1 MFNFNKKKLVRL
13 TLINNESLDYQLIK
27 KSKKTLSLKISEN
40 GLVVS
45 APLFMSEKKINQ
57 LVISKIK
64 WIKKKLELIEPQKN
78 KLFIKNRVSFD
89 LLGKEIKITLLDGNN
104 KIEWVDENNLKIFFK
119 DQDDQKKLKTFFIK
133 WLKEIALDY
142 FSQRAYE
149 ISKLYAIPSNSI
161 LLSNAKSRWGTCN
174 SKTEVRINWRLI
186 QADPYVVDYVIC
198 HEFAHLTHMNHSRNF
213 WNLVEKLCPNYKLA
227 ENYLKNKGF
236 NLYLID

>member
-45 APLFMSEKKINQ
+45 APLLMSEKKINQ
-57 LVISKIK
+57 IVISKIK

-78 KLFIKNRVSFD
+78 KLFIKNRAFFD

-149 ISKLYAIPSNSI
+149 ISKLNAIPSNSI

>member
-57 LVISKIK
+57 IVISKIK

-78 KLFIKNRVSFD
+78 KLFIKNRASFD

>member
-78 KLFIKNRVSFD
+78 KLFIKNRASFD

-186 QADPYVVDYVIC
+186 QAAPYVVDYVIC

>member
-78 KLFIKNRVSFD
+78 KLFIKNRASFD

-133 WLKEIALDY
+133 WLREIALDY

-186 QADPYVVDYVIC
+186 QADPYVIDYVIC

>member
-104 KIEWVDENNLKIFFK
+104 KIEWVDKNNLKIFFK

>member
-45 APLFMSEKKINQ
+45 APLFMSEIKINQ
-57 LVISKIK
+57 IVISKIK

-78 KLFIKNRVSFD
+78 KLFIKNRASFD

-119 DQDDQKKLKTFFIK
+119 DQDDQKKLKTFFYK
-133 WLKEIALDY
+133 MVKGNSFGLF
-142 FSQRAYE
+142 FS
-149 ISKLYAIPSNSI
+149 
-161 LLSNAKSRWGTCN
+161 KS
-174 SKTEVRINWRLI
+174 L
-186 QADPYVVDYVIC
+186 
-198 HEFAHLTHMNHSRNF
+198 
-213 WNLVEKLCPNYKLA
+213 
-227 ENYLKNKGF
+227 
-236 NLYLID
+236 

>member
-1 MFNFNKKKLVRL
+1 M
-13 TLINNESLDYQLIK
+13 INSICH
-27 KSKKTLSLKISEN
+27 
-40 GLVVS
+40 
-45 APLFMSEKKINQ
+45 
-57 LVISKIK
+57 
-64 WIKKKLELIEPQKN
+64 
-78 KLFIKNRVSFD
+78 
-89 LLGKEIKITLLDGNN
+89 
-104 KIEWVDENNLKIFFK
+104 
-119 DQDDQKKLKTFFIK
+119 FIK

-186 QADPYVVDYVIC
+186 QADPYVIDYVIC

>member
-78 KLFIKNRVSFD
+78 KLFIKNRASFD

-161 LLSNAKSRWGTCN
+161 LLANAKSRWGTCN

-186 QADPYVVDYVIC
+186 QADPYVIDYVIC

>member
-57 LVISKIK
+57 IVFSKIK

-78 KLFIKNRVSFD
+78 KLFIKNRASFD

>member
-78 KLFIKNRVSFD
+78 KLFIKNRASFD

-104 KIEWVDENNLKIFFK
+104 KIEWVDEKNLKIFFK

-186 QADPYVVDYVIC
+186 QADPYVIDYVIC

>member
-78 KLFIKNRVSFD
+78 KLFIKNRASFD

-104 KIEWVDENNLKIFFK
+104 KIEWIDKNNLKIFFK

-186 QADPYVVDYVIC
+186 QADPYVIDYVIC